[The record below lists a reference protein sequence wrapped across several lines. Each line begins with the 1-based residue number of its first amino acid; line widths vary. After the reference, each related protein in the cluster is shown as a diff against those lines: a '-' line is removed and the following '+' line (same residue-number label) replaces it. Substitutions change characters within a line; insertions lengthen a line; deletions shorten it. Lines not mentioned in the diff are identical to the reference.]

1 VLAAVEPPLVTTF
14 ADAEGL
20 ARTLLAAEE
29 AIRSPDTPTGHLPGW
44 AWAQQQA
51 YRELVVHPEWRDQ
64 VRALIPEVLR
74 PAFDANL
81 VAGEQLRELTEPQQQ
96 LPPWRIVAPPPAE
109 DLRRHYQAAEAEFE
123 VGWEWLAA
131 IHLVETRMGRIR
143 GSSPAGAQGPMQF
156 LPGTWEAYGEGDIND
171 PGDAIRAAARYL
183 VAHGAPG
190 DMPGSLYAYNP
201 SRRYVAAIEAYASV
215 MRTDLRAYLGYYHWR
230 VYYRLQGEDVLLE
243 EGYEG

>member
-1 VLAAVEPPLVTTF
+1 VSTF
-14 ADAEGL
+14 ADAEELG
-20 ARTLLAAEE
+20 RTLLAAEE
-29 AIRSPDTPTGHLPGW
+29 AIRSPDTPIDILPGW

-64 VRALIPEVLR
+64 VRALMPEELR
-74 PAFDANL
+74 PAFDANVL
-81 VAGEQLRELTEPQQQ
+81 AGEQLRELTEPQQQ

-109 DLRRHYQAAEAEFE
+109 ELRLHYQGAEKEFG
-123 VGWEWLAA
+123 VDWEYLAA

-143 GSSPAGAQGPMQF
+143 GSSPAGAEGPMQF

-190 DMPGSLYAYNP
+190 DMPGALYAYNP
-201 SRRYVAAIEAYASV
+201 SRRYVAAIQAYAAV
-215 MRTDLRAYLGYYHWR
+215 MRAHQNTFLGYYHWR
-230 VYYRLQGEDVLLE
+230 VYYRLEGEDVLLE